1 MQLPLIA
8 QPTPLPPPSLELIG
22 TQGDIRYYDQPAKGV
37 LNSPE
42 STGMPFWSINPY
54 VGCAFGCA
62 YCYARYAHRY
72 VAERKTAAGSD
83 EGHELTELPSWLAF
97 ERRIFVKRNAADVL
111 RETLRAGKSQKPK
124 ARSQRTAQ
132 PSHESQVTSHD
143 QSPIPD
149 SRFPIPD
156 DSRVTSHES
165 RLAKLW
171 KGETVVIGTATD
183 PYQPAERTYRVTR
196 SLLEVLAGEK
206 GMSVVIITKSA
217 LITRDVDLLAE
228 IANRSKL
235 TIHLSLITLDRELAR
250 RIEPRA
256 PTPEARVRALERLAA
271 ANIDVGINVMPVLPG
286 ITDRPAML
294 DAVVR
299 RVKAAG
305 ASHVNACAL
314 RLRSTAR
321 KRYLPFIELEFPR
334 LASAYRVAYTGRDQV
349 SDTYREGLSR
359 FMRERCR
366 KHGITYGS
374 RRDRVESLNMDEP
387 EVMETDQLALSLD
400 GMAEADGGR
409 RMGHHTLRHLPSALR
424 HQFLVRAK

>member
-97 ERRIFVKRNAADVL
+97 ERRIFVKRNAAEVL

-124 ARSQRTAQ
+124 ARAQRTAP
-132 PSHESQVTSHD
+132 PSHESRVTIHD
-143 QSPIPD
+143 SPAE
-149 SRFPIPD
+149 SL
-156 DSRVTSHES
+156 VTSHES

-171 KGETVVIGTATD
+171 KNETVVIGTATD

-196 SLLEVLAGEK
+196 SVLEVLAEEK
-206 GMSVVIITKSA
+206 GMSVCIITKSA

-299 RVKAAG
+299 RVKSAG

-314 RLRSTAR
+314 RLQSTAR

-334 LASAYRVAYTGRDQV
+334 LASSYRIAYTGRDQV

-366 KHGITYGS
+366 KHGIAYGY
-374 RRDRVESLNMDEP
+374 RNARVNLTVTAEP
-387 EVMETDQLALSLD
+387 EMPATDQMALVL
-400 GMAEADGGR
+400 
-409 RMGHHTLRHLPSALR
+409 
-424 HQFLVRAK
+424 

>member
-97 ERRIFVKRNAADVL
+97 ERRIFVKRNAAEVL
-111 RETLRAGKSQKPK
+111 RETLRAGKNQKPK
-124 ARSQRTAQ
+124 TRSQRTA
-132 PSHESQVTSHD
+132 P
-143 QSPIPD
+143 PIPD
-149 SRFPIPD
+149 SRFPIPGD
-156 DSRVTSHES
+156 SRFPIPDSPAESRVTSHES
-165 RLAKLW
+165 RINRLW
-171 KGETVVIGTATD
+171 KNETLVIGTATD

-196 SLLEVLAGEK
+196 SLLEVLAEEK
-206 GMSVVIITKSA
+206 GMSVCIITKSA

-299 RVKAAG
+299 RVKSAG

-314 RLRSTAR
+314 RLQSTAR

-334 LASAYRVAYTGRDQV
+334 LASSYRIAYTGRDQV

-366 KHGITYGS
+366 KHGIAYGY
-374 RRDRVESLNMDEP
+374 RNARVNLTVTAEP
-387 EVMETDQLALSLD
+387 EMPATDQMAL
-400 GMAEADGGR
+400 E
-409 RMGHHTLRHLPSALR
+409 
-424 HQFLVRAK
+424 LVTRDS

>member
-8 QPTPLPPPSLELIG
+8 PPTPVQPPPLELIG

-83 EGHELTELPSWLAF
+83 DGHELTELPSWLAF
-97 ERRIFVKRNAADVL
+97 ERRIFIKRNAAEVL
-111 RETLRAGKSQKPK
+111 RETLG
-124 ARSQRTAQ
+124 QRNHAPRPRPQ
-132 PSHESQVTSHD
+132 ALVDE
-143 QSPIPD
+143 
-149 SRFPIPD
+149 
-156 DSRVTSHES
+156 SRVTSHPS
-165 RLAKLW
+165 RIARLW
-171 KGETVVIGTATD
+171 KNETVVIGTATD

-196 SLLEVLAGEK
+196 GILEVLAEEK
-206 GMSVVIITKSA
+206 GLSVVIITKSA
-217 LITRDVDLLAE
+217 LVTRDVDLLAA
-228 IANRSKL
+228 IANRSSL

-256 PTPEARVRALERLAA
+256 PTPEARIRALERLAA
-271 ANIDVGINVMPVLPG
+271 ANIDVGINIMPVLPG

-299 RVKAAG
+299 RVKLAG

-321 KRYLPFIELEFPR
+321 RRYLPFIETEFPA
-334 LASAYRVAYTGRDQV
+334 LGPAYRIAYLGRDQMG
-349 SDTYREGLSR
+349 DAYREGLSR
-359 FMRERCR
+359 FMRARCR
-366 KHGITYGS
+366 KHGIAYGS
-374 RRDRVESLNMDEP
+374 RRDLIEQKAPEP
-387 EVMETDQLALSLD
+387 AEVSAPDQMLLPLD
-400 GMAEADGGR
+400 
-409 RMGHHTLRHLPSALR
+409 S
-424 HQFLVRAK
+424 

>member
-8 QPTPLPPPSLELIG
+8 SPPPPLAPPLELIG

-42 STGMPFWSINPY
+42 STGMAFWSINPY

-62 YCYARYAHRY
+62 YCYARYAHKY
-72 VAERKTAAGSD
+72 VAERKTVAGSD

-97 ERRIFVKRNAADVL
+97 ERRIFVKRNAAEVL
-111 RETLRAGKSQKPK
+111 RETLRGQRPRPRPG
-124 ARSQRTAQ
+124 ARGQR
-132 PSHESQVTSHD
+132 PEV
-143 QSPIPD
+143 D

-156 DSRVTSHES
+156 SRVT
-165 RLAKLW
+165 RLW

-196 SLLEVLAGEK
+196 SVLEVLAEEK
-206 GMSVVIITKSA
+206 GLSVCIITKSA
-217 LITRDVDLLAE
+217 LVTRDVDLLSAL
-228 IANRSKL
+228 ANRSKL

-271 ANIDVGINVMPVLPG
+271 AGIDVGINVMPVLPG

-305 ASHVNACAL
+305 ASHINACAL
-314 RLRSTAR
+314 RLQSAAR

-334 LASAYRVAYTGRDQV
+334 LAPSYRIAYTDRDQV

-374 RRDRVESLNMDEP
+374 RRNLEEPGTPEPVEVLES
-387 EVMETDQLALSLD
+387 DQLAL
-400 GMAEADGGR
+400 
-409 RMGHHTLRHLPSALR
+409 ALR
-424 HQFLVRAK
+424 L

>member
-8 QPTPLPPPSLELIG
+8 SPEPSPSPSLELIG

-37 LNSPE
+37 LNTPE

-83 EGHELTELPSWLAF
+83 DGHALTELPPWLAF
-97 ERRIFVKRNAADVL
+97 ERRIFVKRNAAEVL
-111 RETLRAGKSQKPK
+111 GESLRGQRPK
-124 ARSQRTAQ
+124 TKDQRTAP
-132 PSHESQVTSHD
+132 PSH
-143 QSPIPD
+143 
-149 SRFPIPD
+149 
-156 DSRVTSHES
+156 DSRVS
-165 RLAKLW
+165 KLW

-196 SLLEVLAGEK
+196 SVLEVLAEEK
-206 GMSVVIITKSA
+206 GLSVVIITKSA
-217 LITRDVDLLAE
+217 LVTRDVDLLATL
-228 IANRSKL
+228 ANRSRL

-256 PTPEARVRALERLAA
+256 PTPDARVRALERLSAA
-271 ANIDVGINVMPVLPG
+271 GIDVGINVMPVLPG

-294 DAVVR
+294 DAVIR

-305 ASHVNACAL
+305 ASHINACAL

-321 KRYLPFIELEFPR
+321 RRYLPFIELEFPR
-334 LASAYRVAYTGRDQV
+334 LASAYRIAYTGRDQMG
-349 SDTYREGLSR
+349 DAYREGLSR

-374 RRDRVESLNMDEP
+374 RRERVDGSTTADEP
-387 EVMETDQLALSLD
+387 EVPGTDQMLLSL
-400 GMAEADGGR
+400 
-409 RMGHHTLRHLPSALR
+409 S
-424 HQFLVRAK
+424 

>member
-97 ERRIFVKRNAADVL
+97 ERRIFIKRNAAEVL

-124 ARSQRTAQ
+124 ARSQRTAP
-132 PSHESQVTSHD
+132 PSHESRVTSHD
-143 QSPIPD
+143 NDSPAE
-149 SRFPIPD
+149 
-156 DSRVTSHES
+156 SRVTSHES

-171 KGETVVIGTATD
+171 KNETVVIGTATD

-206 GMSVVIITKSA
+206 GMSVCIITKSA
-217 LITRDVDLLAE
+217 LVTRDIDLLAE
-228 IANRSKL
+228 IANRSRL

-299 RVKAAG
+299 RVKLAG
-305 ASHVNACAL
+305 ASHINACAL

-321 KRYLPFIELEFPR
+321 KRYLPFIETEFPA
-334 LASAYRVAYTGRDQV
+334 LGPAYRIAYLGRDQMG
-349 SDTYREGLSR
+349 DAYREGLSR
-359 FMRERCR
+359 FMRARCR
-366 KHGITYGS
+366 KHGIAYGS
-374 RRDRVESLNMDEP
+374 RRDLIDPKAPEPVEVSVP
-387 EVMETDQLALSLD
+387 DQMLLP
-400 GMAEADGGR
+400 
-409 RMGHHTLRHLPSALR
+409 LRDS
-424 HQFLVRAK
+424 

>member
-1 MQLPLIA
+1 MSPHRNSPLLASSVFLRYLCSGERDPSQISHFPSPVQLPLIA

-97 ERRIFVKRNAADVL
+97 ERRIFVKRNAAEVL
-111 RETLRAGKSQKPK
+111 RETLRAGRGQRPK
-124 ARSQRTAQ
+124 ARGQRTAP
-132 PSHESQVTSHD
+132 PSHESRVTSHD
-143 QSPIPD
+143 NDSPAE
-149 SRFPIPD
+149 
-156 DSRVTSHES
+156 SRVTSHES
-165 RLAKLW
+165 RLQRLW
-171 KGETVVIGTATD
+171 KNETVGNRHRHRSLPARRTYVPRDA
-183 PYQPAERTYRVTR
+183 QPARG
-196 SLLEVLAGEK
+196 AGEEK
-206 GMSVVIITKSA
+206 GMSVCIITKSA
-217 LITRDVDLLAE
+217 LVTRDIDLLAE

-299 RVKAAG
+299 RVKSAG
-305 ASHVNACAL
+305 ASHINACAL

-334 LASAYRVAYTGRDQV
+334 LASAYRVAYKGRDQV

-366 KHGITYGS
+366 KHGIAYGY
-374 RRDRVESLNMDEP
+374 RNARVNLTVTVEP
-387 EVMETDQLALSLD
+387 EMPETDQMAL
-400 GMAEADGGR
+400 E
-409 RMGHHTLRHLPSALR
+409 
-424 HQFLVRAK
+424 LVTRDS